1 MLITLPD
8 GDKLDTNSLAEY
20 AVDLEV
26 PHPRRQVIPYALRS
40 KELHKQAERA
50 AIRHRRHEAREL
62 ARRVK
67 GAY

>member
-1 MLITLPD
+1 MLIRLPD
-8 GDKLDTNSLAEY
+8 GDRLDTADLAEY
-20 AVDLEV
+20 AVDIEV
-26 PHPRRQVIPYALRS
+26 PHPRRQVIPYAPCS
-40 KELHKQAERA
+40 KELHKLAERQ